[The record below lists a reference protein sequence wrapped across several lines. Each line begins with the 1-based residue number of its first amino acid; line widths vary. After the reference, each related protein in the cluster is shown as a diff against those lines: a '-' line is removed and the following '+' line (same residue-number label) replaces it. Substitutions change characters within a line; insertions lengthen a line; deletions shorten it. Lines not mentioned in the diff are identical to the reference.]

1 MTDQDNKQQPLFP
14 PQPAPQSSDQ
24 PFHQPWNGM
33 NMNQR
38 QFPPQGLPFEP
49 YAHIPL
55 KRKFVAGMLS
65 FLIPGTGHFYLGLM
79 QRGIL
84 VMLTIILDIFAI
96 VQLSLSANTNI
107 PLITLFSLL
116 IPVIYF
122 YSIFDALQLTDR
134 LNAKRHSF
142 YADPN
147 EFLVEE
153 AGSLKSLTSGNRA
166 GWLLIGVG
174 ALFFVLSRKPVWL
187 TELISTAGSYIG
199 AVILIVIGVY
209 LFLRKK

>member
-1 MTDQDNKQQPLFP
+1 MTEQDKQPLFP
-14 PQPAPQSSDQ
+14 PQPEPKAGDDGMNRS
-24 PFHQPWNGM
+24 WNEM
-33 NMNQR
+33 NMNH
-38 QFPPQGLPFEP
+38 FPPQGLPFQP
-49 YAHIPL
+49 YAPMPL
-55 KRKFVAGMLS
+55 KRKFAAGFLS
-65 FLIPGTGHFYLGLM
+65 FLVPGTGHFYLGLM

-96 VQLSLSANTNI
+96 VQLSLSANANI

-134 LNAKRHSF
+134 INARRHSLF
-142 YADPN
+142 ADPN
-147 EFLVEE
+147 DFLNEE

-174 ALFFVLSRKPVWL
+174 ALFFVLSRKPAWL
-187 TELISTAGSYIG
+187 TELVSTAGSYIG
-199 AVILIVIGVY
+199 AVILIIIGVY